1 MPLFPHVRTLLRV
14 AIGAAPL
21 GFVLAACQGPD
32 AFYWGE
38 AAGFGGNSVPGAAGS
53 NATGVAGTLG
63 SGSAGSIMSG
73 TGGSIGSGSAGS
85 VLTGTAGNAAAGSG
99 GGAGGPGTAGTT
111 GAAGNT
117 GAGGRGGTTGQG
129 TGGSSAGRGGST
141 GPGTGGAAGG
151 TTGTAGMT
159 GTAGR
164 GGTTGTGGRGGAGG
178 TGTGGA
184 SGRGGRGGSTGTGG
198 ASGTGGANACPLGG
212 KLDCTTTGS
221 LDITGDGQI
230 VDFST
235 GQWNPTTAKFCD
247 AHGIDG
253 GLSSYAGTGST
264 AAAVVDTTAQNLK
277 LNFTITAGQYAG
289 GRVNFDS
296 CVDARAF
303 NSVQFTAS
311 VTAGSLNGC
320 AWQVQLQTQDQRP
333 TTATNPT
340 GGTCN
345 ATTTTCERYPSASLT
360 AATATATMYTT
371 RFTAFSN
378 PANSAIATPS
388 QITGLQW
395 QVNSNNGTGT
405 CTVELHIDNVKFV
418 TQ

>member
-1 MPLFPHVRTLLRV
+1 M
-14 AIGAAPL
+14 
-21 GFVLAACQGPD
+21 
-32 AFYWGE
+32 
-38 AAGFGGNSVPGAAGS
+38 
-53 NATGVAGTLG
+53 TGT
-63 SGSAGSIMSG
+63 G
-73 TGGSIGSGSAGS
+73 TGGS
-85 VLTGTAGNAAAGSG
+85 AA
-99 GGAGGPGTAGTT
+99 
-111 GAAGNT
+111 
-117 GAGGRGGTTGQG
+117 
-129 TGGSSAGRGGST
+129 
-141 GPGTGGAAGG
+141 
-151 TTGTAGMT
+151 
-159 GTAGR
+159 AGR
-164 GGTTGTGGRGGAGG
+164 GGTTGTGGATGGQGGTTGAAGASGRGGT
-178 TGTGGA
+178 TGTGGQGGTTGTGGM
-184 SGRGGRGGSTGTGG
+184 SGRGGRGGSTSTGGATGTGG
-198 ASGTGGANACPLGG
+198 AGGGNSCPLGG
-212 KLDCTTTGS
+212 RLDCTATGS

-253 GLSSYAGTGST
+253 GLSSFAGTGST

-277 LNFTITAGQYAG
+277 LNFMVTAGQYAG

-303 NSVQFTAS
+303 NSIQFTAS

-378 PANSAIATPS
+378 PANSAVATPS

-395 QVNSNNGTGT
+395 QVNSNNGTGA